1 MIAHVLYKTSDDL
14 YYENNSKTDFNCFEI
29 EYSGTLM
36 LADLIESFPLGKSY
50 QLDVRNSSGLY
61 IAYQNPLSRVQIFD
75 GVVYVRAVPLAE
87 APVSTLEHYTANSA
101 S

>member
-36 LADLIESFPLGKSY
+36 LA
-50 QLDVRNSSGLY
+50 
-61 IAYQNPLSRVQIFD
+61 
-75 GVVYVRAVPLAE
+75 
-87 APVSTLEHYTANSA
+87 
-101 S
+101 